1 MEKKE
6 KKGSK
11 AVMEAEKGML
21 LRDRKPLSDSTN
33 LTTTAARATR
43 KPDLSSIFTKSLPG
57 TSPGANLTD
66 ANDFRNPSSASTPS
80 RPVKASS
87 AHVMGDREVPEPC
100 SVYSRRE
107 TGHKKKGK
115 EKAIAVPLSCP
126 PTVKTQNIRD
136 IDNDGEKG
144 QSQACTV
151 PPKKKQRLLDVSDN
165 ALPQDFIKQQREYF
179 AEIDSFKLEE
189 EEVESSEQLE

>member
-11 AVMEAEKGML
+11 AVMEAENGRL

-43 KPDLSSIFTKSLPG
+43 KPNLSSIFTKSLPG
-57 TSPGANLTD
+57 THPGANLND

-87 AHVMGDREVPEPC
+87 AHGIVGV
-100 SVYSRRE
+100 VAFFFFFLSRFWFCIE
-107 TGHKKKGK
+107 LGILK
-115 EKAIAVPLSCP
+115 
-126 PTVKTQNIRD
+126 
-136 IDNDGEKG
+136 
-144 QSQACTV
+144 
-151 PPKKKQRLLDVSDN
+151 
-165 ALPQDFIKQQREYF
+165 
-179 AEIDSFKLEE
+179 
-189 EEVESSEQLE
+189 